1 MATQSDRI
9 AAGGALPAQ
18 KLKWLAKKLNYKK
31 TAVRDRRGGRRV
43 LLGVARTCWT
53 SSSEYII
60 LCQFTR
66 VSTFTP
72 WNDARVVY
80 IITFWIPLGS
90 VIAKS
95 SDKSAATRTLV
106 DEENFC
112 SSRLFIIIFFWP
124 HDRANFVFTTD
135 ISRYFLHVVYD
146 IHASI
151 LLDEHVENSAKNY
164 NTHIVR
170 TKRTVNR
177 AAGWHEEVGIHH
189 RVREY
194 KY

>member
-1 MATQSDRI
+1 MTGKKIKLQKNGRTRSPGGSSGLVGCGAHLLDEQQRVYNSVPI
-9 AAGGALPAQ
+9 HAGFDIYPVERRARCIYYYV
-18 KLKWLAKKLNYKK
+18 LN
-31 TAVRDRRGGRRV
+31 
-43 LLGVARTCWT
+43 
-53 SSSEYII
+53 
-60 LCQFTR
+60 
-66 VSTFTP
+66 TF
-72 WNDARVVY
+72 RY
-80 IITFWIPLGS
+80 S

-112 SSRLFIIIFFWP
+112 SRRLFYLFFFFWP

-146 IHASI
+146 IHANI